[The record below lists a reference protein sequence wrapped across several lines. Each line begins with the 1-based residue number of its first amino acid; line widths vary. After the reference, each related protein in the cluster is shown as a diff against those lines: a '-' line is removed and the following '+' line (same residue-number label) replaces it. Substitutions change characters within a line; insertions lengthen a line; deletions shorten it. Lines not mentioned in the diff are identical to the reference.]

1 MKVIGVRYES
11 ISIRLRAR
19 SSVVLIR
26 GREGGDACVGEGFG
40 H

>member
-1 MKVIGVRYES
+1 MKIIGVRYES
-11 ISIRLRAR
+11 ISIRLRVR

-26 GREGGDACVGEGFG
+26 GREGVYVFAGEGFG